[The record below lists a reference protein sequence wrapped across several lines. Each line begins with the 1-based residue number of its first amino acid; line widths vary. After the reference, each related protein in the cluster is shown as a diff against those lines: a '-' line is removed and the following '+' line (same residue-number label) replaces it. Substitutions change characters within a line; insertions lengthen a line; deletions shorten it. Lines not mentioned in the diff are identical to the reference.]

1 MICFLLPGFIH
12 CSVDLI
18 SIKYTGENHINFTQS
33 ISTAFRNNTIGVS
46 YMKTKYVGGEDKLW
60 DLNCIVTIAN
70 EVQKQKLEDELH
82 RISQMNPFNI
92 CEFKC
97 LN

>member
-1 MICFLLPGFIH
+1 
-12 CSVDLI
+12 
-18 SIKYTGENHINFTQS
+18 
-33 ISTAFRNNTIGVS
+33 
-46 YMKTKYVGGEDKLW
+46 MKTKYVGAEDKLW

>member
-1 MICFLLPGFIH
+1 MTSLPLPGFIH
-12 CSVDLI
+12 CSADII
-18 SIKYTGENHINFTQS
+18 SIKYTGENHINFMQS

-70 EVQKQKLEDELH
+70 EVQKQKLEEELH